1 MIRYGLKLTRIVC
14 PSAVSPLNAFFAS
27 VSETTATDIPELHS
41 PSLNGRP
48 FIKEKENI
56 FLQALKWVRQ
66 EIDNSLI

>member
-27 VSETTATDIPELHS
+27 VSETTATDIPELNS

-56 FLQALKWVRQ
+56 FQ
-66 EIDNSLI
+66 